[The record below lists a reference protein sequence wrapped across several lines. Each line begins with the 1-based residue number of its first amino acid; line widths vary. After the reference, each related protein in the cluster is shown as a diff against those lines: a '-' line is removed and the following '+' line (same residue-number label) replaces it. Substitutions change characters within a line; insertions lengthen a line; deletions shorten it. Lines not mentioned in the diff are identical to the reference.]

1 MAFFLIFVYNPAHSY
16 SKSEI
21 DCLTI
26 AVYKEARGESF
37 KGKIAVAEVIR
48 NRKNHHTRFPKTL
61 CGVVTQQG
69 QFSWHNGP
77 KSLQIKPGQLKQPK
91 DKSAYL
97 DAKKAAVEALNGSD
111 LTHGSLYFVHRR
123 VAMESLSR
131 DDSDVKKQLWLKK
144 MKFQVRIGSHNFYGE

>member
-1 MAFFLIFVYNPAHSY
+1 MAFFLIFMYNPAHAY

-26 AVYKEARGESF
+26 AVYKEARGESLE
-37 KGKIAVAEVIR
+37 GKIAVAEVIR
-48 NRKNHHTRFPKTL
+48 NRKNHSTLFPKTL
-61 CGVVTQQG
+61 CGVVAQRG
-69 QFSWHNGP
+69 QFSWYYGP
-77 KSLQIKPGQLKQPK
+77 RSLQIKPGQLKQPK

-97 DAKKAAVEALNGSD
+97 DANKAAVEALNGSD

-131 DDSDVKKQLWLKK
+131 DDSDVKKQRWLKK
-144 MKFQVRIGSHNFYGE
+144 MKFQVMIGQHRFYGE